1 MNEFNFI
8 SMDRVQNGENLNYYV
23 LSWDLKKQYKCRAY
37 FFCIRSKM
45 KKKIIVIGIVVARQ
59 FTFCFRLLKLKPLT
73 LWLVFAT
80 CFSGIS
86 AQKTFK
92 KLNTNFLL
100 QIFDFQEH
108 MKRGTS

>member
-1 MNEFNFI
+1 
-8 SMDRVQNGENLNYYV
+8 
-23 LSWDLKKQYKCRAY
+23 
-37 FFCIRSKM
+37 M

-108 MKRGTS
+108 IKGELARRQRHRLYRNPLIIEKFPGTFQHVRY

>member
-1 MNEFNFI
+1 
-8 SMDRVQNGENLNYYV
+8 
-23 LSWDLKKQYKCRAY
+23 
-37 FFCIRSKM
+37 M

-80 CFSGIS
+80 CFSGI
-86 AQKTFK
+86 FK

-108 MKRGTS
+108 IKRGTS